1 MAKQKAIKVE
11 KEAVNVETK
20 PDIQALA
27 VESKVAPLVGKK
39 VSSNTGTGGK
49 VRLRHSE
56 TNVIITGFIPLH
68 LAQMQIKQNNKIEIV
83 NE

>member
-1 MAKQKAIKVE
+1 MAKAKAINVE
-11 KEAVNVETK
+11 NEAVNVETK
-20 PDIQALA
+20 PNIEALA
-27 VESKVAPLVGKK
+27 VDAKVTPLMGKK
-39 VSSNTGTGGK
+39 VSANTGTGGK

>member
-1 MAKQKAIKVE
+1 MAKPKAIKVE

-39 VSSNTGTGGK
+39 VSSNTGTNNKIRIQHAEKK
-49 VRLRHSE
+49 VINTR
-56 TNVIITGFIPLH
+56 IITLH
-68 LAQMQIKQNNKIEIV
+68 LTQIQLKQSNKIEIV